1 MQRHNELELGR
12 EIVKRLAERS
22 TPLVD
27 DVFVNDP
34 TVYVDPDRF
43 ARERQVYFRDTP
55 LVVGASCR
63 IPAPGDFFTDDYSDV
78 PMLVVRGDDGRVRV
92 LANMCRHR
100 AARVETRD
108 HGSGCAVFSCPYH
121 GWSYGR
127 SGELRA
133 VPEVADYGPIDLAA
147 NGLVELPS
155 AERAGLIF
163 ARPSRPAPGETTDLG
178 PAVDAL
184 LGAEL
189 LGDLDGY
196 GLAGFHHFE
205 TRSMT
210 RRLNWKLCLDT
221 FHESYH
227 FKALHRDS
235 IFPLLHSNLAP
246 VRTYGPSHLM
256 AAVRRSATA
265 LAEQPEEDWDVITH
279 TALVYLLFP
288 NTIFTMQKDHIEL
301 ARIFP
306 TDSVSECHI
315 EFSLYT
321 PEPTETES
329 ARRHWTRNFDLLVRT
344 ADVEDFINGATIQ
357 RSFESGVLDHVTYGR
372 NEPLLHNFHRAL
384 RAGLGESIPPDGP
397 LGPSTRR

>member
-1 MQRHNELELGR
+1 MQRNNQLTLGR
-12 EIVKRLAERS
+12 EIVERLAARS

-27 DVFVNDP
+27 QIFFNDP
-34 TVYVDPDRF
+34 TVYVDPVRF
-43 ARERQVYFRDTP
+43 RQERELFFRTYP
-55 LVVGASCR
+55 VVVGASCR
-63 IPAPGDFFTDDYSDV
+63 VPAPGDFFTDGYTDV
-78 PMLVVRGDDGRVRV
+78 PLLVVRGEDGRVRV
-92 LANMCRHR
+92 LANICRHR
-100 AARVETRD
+100 AAKVEVR
-108 HGSGCAVFSCPYH
+108 GEGAGCAVFSCPYH

-133 VPEVADYGPIDLAA
+133 VPEVADYGPIDLVA
-147 NGLVELPS
+147 NGLIELPS

-163 ARPSRPAPGETTDLG
+163 ARPSLGGPLDLG
-178 PAVDAL
+178 PVVEDL
-184 LGAEL
+184 LGPEL
-189 LGDLDGY
+189 GADLDAY

-221 FHESYH
+221 FHETYH

-235 IFPLLHSNLAP
+235 IFPLLHANLAP

-265 LAEQPEEDWDVITH
+265 LAEQPECDWDVIAH

-288 NTIFTMQKDHIEL
+288 NTIFTMQKDHVEL
-301 ARIFP
+301 ARVFP
-306 TDSVSECHI
+306 GDSVNECHI

-321 PEPTETES
+321 PEPTVSDS
-329 ARRHWTRNFDLLVRT
+329 ARRHWTKNFDLLVRT
-344 ADVEDFINGATIQ
+344 ADDEDFTNGATIQ
-357 RSFESGVLDHVTYGR
+357 RSFESGVVSRVSYGR

-384 RAGLGESIPPDGP
+384 REAMGETVPLDGP
-397 LGPSTRR
+397 KGPSTTG